1 MAVITPAAAILFL
14 PIPIATFAGKAMPL
28 SIVVAFAVTFV
39 IMNAIF
45 RFSRR
50 IAHAGSF
57 YAFVRAS
64 LGIEAG
70 FFAGW
75 LMMAFYPVL
84 VALDMILFGAT
95 LNGIIVAH
103 GGPNIPWGVLMVIG
117 LGVLWALGGVG
128 VRFSARSD
136 LVLLTFEIGVLLALA
151 LTILV
156 SGAPGG
162 DWHARVFNP
171 GVAPGGLGGV
181 AVGAVFGVL
190 AFTGFEA
197 SAYLGEETQ
206 N

>member
-1 MAVITPAAAILFL
+1 MAVITPAAATLFL

-75 LMMAFYPVL
+75 LMMAFYSVL
-84 VALDMILFGAT
+84 VGLDMILFGAT
-95 LNGIIVAH
+95 LNGLI
-103 GGPNIPWGVLMVIG
+103 
-117 LGVLWALGGVG
+117 
-128 VRFSARSD
+128 
-136 LVLLTFEIGVLLALA
+136 
-151 LTILV
+151 
-156 SGAPGG
+156 
-162 DWHARVFNP
+162 
-171 GVAPGGLGGV
+171 VAPGGPTIPWWLLMIIGLAIIWPSGSSASGSRPGRILCCSRSRLEYCWRWRSPSSYLVLPAVTGTHGSSTPVSPRAGSEAWPLGP
-181 AVGAVFGVL
+181 
-190 AFTGFEA
+190 
-197 SAYLGEETQ
+197 S
-206 N
+206 